1 MNPKLES
8 VIARMEARF
17 PGTVTRTQTSDQPTF
32 MVTRE
37 AALAVFEHLK
47 SAEGFSLLLDV
58 LAVDFFPARPR
69 FELVYHLYH
78 PIDSL
83 RLRLKVKVGQDQP
96 MFSVVGIWP
105 GANWPERE
113 AYDLYGVV
121 FEGHPNLTR
130 IYLPDDWD
138 GHPLRKDY
146 PTTGK
151 RTD

>member
-1 MNPKLES
+1 MSPKLDS
-8 VIARMEARF
+8 VLTRLEAKF
-17 PGTVTRTQTSDQPTF
+17 PGEVTRTDTKDQPTF
-32 MVTRE
+32 MVPRDG
-37 AALAVFEHLK
+37 ALAIFEHLK
-47 SAEGFSLLLDV
+47 VEEAFSILLDV
-58 LAVDFFPARPR
+58 LVVDFFPARPR
-69 FELVYHLYH
+69 FELVYHLYQ
-78 PIDSL
+78 PIDFL
-83 RLRLKVKVGQDQP
+83 RIRVKFTVAENQP
-96 MFSVVGIWP
+96 APSVTGIWP

-151 RTD
+151 RSD